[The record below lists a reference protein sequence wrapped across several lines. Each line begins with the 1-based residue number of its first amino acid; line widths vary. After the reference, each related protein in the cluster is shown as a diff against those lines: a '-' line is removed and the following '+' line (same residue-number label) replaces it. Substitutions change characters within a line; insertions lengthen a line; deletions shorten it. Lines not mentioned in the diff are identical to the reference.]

1 MMKNRDQYKR
11 LTEFIEV
18 AFIFA
23 VFSVIYLIIWTTL
36 YQYMAEI
43 PLFRRGNWAIV
54 ASYPIL
60 LFVFGKVFGAF
71 KMSSRRIDILFSH
84 VATLIVVNILSYFI
98 IVLATRV
105 YVPVWPLLAMF
116 VGEVVLTGIWIIV
129 AKKVNLILFPTRRML
144 LIHGD
149 YSYKDIVFTINSKS
163 ERYMVKETI
172 SSDEDIEVI
181 KQRISE
187 YESILISDIPA
198 QRRNDLLKYCYEIG
212 KRVYMLPKL
221 SDILIRS
228 ASDVHVGDTQI
239 FLLKNYGLSA
249 EQKFIKRIFDI
260 VVSGLMITVFSPVM
274 LVIAI
279 LIHLEDKGPVF
290 YRQERL
296 TRDAKVFNIIK
307 FRSMKVDAEKMGAQ
321 LSQKHDPRVTKVG
334 RVLRVSHLDELPQLF
349 NVFIGDMSMVG
360 PRPERPQIMKE
371 YMENVPE
378 FVYRL
383 KVKGGI
389 TGYAQVYGKYN
400 TTPYNK
406 LRLDLIYI
414 QNYSLWLDIKCF
426 VSTIKVVFRKETSE
440 GVEDS
445 QITAIKK

>member
-1 MMKNRDQYKR
+1 MKNRDQYKR

-23 VFSVIYLIIWTTL
+23 IYSIAYLIIWTTL

-84 VATLIVVNILSYFI
+84 LATYVVVNILSYFI

-105 YVPVWPLLAMF
+105 YVPVWPLAVMF
-116 VGEVVLTGIWIIV
+116 AGEIVLTVVWIIV
-129 AKKVNLILFPTRRML
+129 AKKINLILFPTRRML

-149 YSYKDIVFTINSKS
+149 YSYKDIVFTINEKS
-163 ERYMVKETI
+163 ERYVVKETI
-172 SSDEDIEVI
+172 SSDEDMEVI
-181 KQRISE
+181 RSRIAE

-198 QRRNDLLKYCYEIG
+198 QRRNDLLKYCYEID

-249 EQKFIKRIFDI
+249 EQRFFKRIFDI
-260 VVSGLMITVFSPVM
+260 VVSGLMITIFSPIM
-274 LVIAI
+274 LIIAI
-279 LIHLEDKGPVF
+279 LIRAEDKGPVF

-321 LSQKHDPRVTKVG
+321 LSQKHDPRVTKIG

-349 NVFIGDMSMVG
+349 NVFKGDMSMVG
-360 PRPERPQIMKE
+360 PRPERPQIMRE

-389 TGYAQVYGKYN
+389 TGYAQVYGRYN

-414 QNYSLWLDIKCF
+414 QNYSFWLDIKCF

>member
-84 VATLIVVNILSYFI
+84 LATQIVVNVLSYFI

-116 VGEVVLTGIWIIV
+116 AGEVVLTGIWIIA

-163 ERYMVKETI
+163 ERYIVKETI

-181 KQRISE
+181 KKRISE

-198 QRRNDLLKYCYEIG
+198 QRRNDLVKYCYEIG

-239 FLLKNYGLSA
+239 FLLKNYGLSV

-274 LVIAI
+274 LVVAI
-279 LIHLEDKGPVF
+279 LIHMEDKGPVF

-445 QITAIKK
+445 QVTAIKK

>member
-1 MMKNRDQYKR
+1 MKNRDQYKR

-84 VATLIVVNILSYFI
+84 VATHIVVNILSYFI

-105 YVPVWPLLAMF
+105 YVPVWPLAAMF
-116 VGEVVLTGIWIIV
+116 IGEVVLTGIWIIV
-129 AKKVNLILFPTRRML
+129 AKKINLILFPTRRML

-198 QRRNDLLKYCYEIG
+198 QRRNDLVKYCYEIG

-249 EQKFIKRIFDI
+249 EQKFIKRAFDI
-260 VVSGLMITVFSPVM
+260 VVSGLMIAVSSPVM
-274 LVIAI
+274 LIIAI
-279 LIHLEDKGPVF
+279 LIHAEDKGPVF

-334 RVLRVSHLDELPQLF
+334 KILRVSHLDELPQLF
-349 NVFIGDMSMVG
+349 NVFKGDMSMVG

>member
-1 MMKNRDQYKR
+1 MKKNRDQYKR

-116 VGEVVLTGIWIIV
+116 VGEVVLTGLWIIV

-296 TRDAKVFNIIK
+296 TRYAKVFNIIK